1 MTDAPLTVHRQEDDV
16 VVVELRGDQDL
27 STAAGLRDQLTEL
40 VEGGSSVVVE
50 LGLVSFMDSTVLGA
64 LLGGLRRA
72 RERGQDFALVIAED
86 TEPAVRRVFELTG
99 LFRAFPVYPSRDEA
113 LRVTRASRVT
123 SPTDS

>member
-1 MTDAPLTVHRQEDDV
+1 MADAPLTLHRQEDDV
-16 VVVELRGDQDL
+16 VVVELRGDHDL

-72 RERGQDFALVIAED
+72 RERGQDFALVVATD

-99 LFRAFPVYPSRDEA
+99 LFRAFPVYATREDA
-113 LRVTRASRVT
+113 LRVTRESRT
-123 SPTDS
+123 NATPDA

>member
-1 MTDAPLTVHRQEDDV
+1 MTDAPLTIQRHDEDIA
-16 VVVELRGDQDL
+16 VVELRGDHDL

-40 VEGGSSVVVE
+40 VEAGSSVIVE

-72 RERGQDFALVIAED
+72 RERDQEFALVITAD

-99 LFRAFPVYPSRDEA
+99 LFRAFPVYPTRDEA
-113 LRVTRASRVT
+113 LRVTRDARVAASA
-123 SPTDS
+123 DG

>member
-1 MTDAPLTVHRQEDDV
+1 MADAPLTLHRQEDDV
-16 VVVELRGDQDL
+16 VVVELRGDHDL

-72 RERGQDFALVIAED
+72 RERGQDFALVVAAD

-99 LFRAFPVYPSRDEA
+99 LFRAFPVYATREDA
-113 LRVTRASRVT
+113 LRVTRESRT
-123 SPTDS
+123 NATPDA